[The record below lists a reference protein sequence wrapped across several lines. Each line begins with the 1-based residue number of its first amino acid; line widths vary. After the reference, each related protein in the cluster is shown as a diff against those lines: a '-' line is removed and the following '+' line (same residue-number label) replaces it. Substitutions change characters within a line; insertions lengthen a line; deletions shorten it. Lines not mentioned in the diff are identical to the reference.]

1 MEWIEWR
8 LHHCASE
15 LDETAS
21 ARPNSTVVLRAVNLN
36 THVLHLSCGRTYHF
50 TGDENAHYDW
60 NAHHFRHIFFMTFV
74 IHCVFSITF
83 YLYVAHIGSDREWK
97 NSSTIIIVSFEF
109 FSRLNN
115 VWWRNFIRN
124 FQIDVLVSHR
134 FYGWSG
140 LCTLA
145 AYYVNH
151 TWLSSLGLCT
161 TEQNRISIV
170 KKYADDEMFGN

>member
-36 THVLHLSCGRTYHF
+36 THVLHLSCAVAHITSPETRTHITTEMHIIF
-50 TGDENAHYDW
+50 V
-60 NAHHFRHIFFMTFV
+60 IFFMTFV